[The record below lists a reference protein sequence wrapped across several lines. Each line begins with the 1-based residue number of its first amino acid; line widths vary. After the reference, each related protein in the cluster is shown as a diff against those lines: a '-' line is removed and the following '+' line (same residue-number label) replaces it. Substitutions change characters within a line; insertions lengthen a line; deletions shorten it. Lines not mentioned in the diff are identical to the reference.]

1 MDYLT
6 LALVLF
12 SLGIITLL
20 AEVLLPTGGFLVVG
34 SLLFFALGVGIILAR
49 GTVTEAVVA
58 VAALAVGFPAA
69 GYVAVAAYKRMSVG
83 GELESSS
90 APLEVAGQTEL
101 EALKNRTGKTV
112 SPMRP
117 SGTVEFD
124 GRRIDAMT
132 EGVMLDAGVWVR
144 CVAVKGTTVIV
155 RQMDPPADVADIDE
169 RGVTDEKRGPA
180 ANIELEASS
189 PNPPASATAPPVQ
202 RASLDDFDLDIGLDK

>member
-12 SLGIITLL
+12 SLGIILLL

-144 CVAVKGTTVIV
+144 CVAVKGTTVLV
-155 RQMDPPADVADIDE
+155 RGMDPPADVADID
-169 RGVTDEKRGPA
+169 GPIPDDNPA
-180 ANIELEASS
+180 PAPNIKLEAA
-189 PNPPASATAPPVQ
+189 PNPPASPPPVQ

>member
-12 SLGIITLL
+12 SLGIILLL

-90 APLEVAGQTEL
+90 APLEIAGLAEL
-101 EALKNRTGKTV
+101 EALKNRTGRTV

-117 SGTVEFD
+117 SGSVEFD

-155 RQMDPPADVADIDE
+155 RQMDPPADVADIDA
-169 RGVTDEKRGPA
+169 GATADEKRAPA
-180 ANIELEASS
+180 ANITREAS
-189 PNPPASATAPPVQ
+189 PNPPASAPPVQ

>member
-12 SLGIITLL
+12 SLGIILLL

-90 APLEVAGQTEL
+90 APLEIAGLAEL

-117 SGTVEFD
+117 SGSVEFD

-155 RQMDPPADVADIDE
+155 RQMDPPADVADIDA
-169 RGVTDEKRGPA
+169 GAIADEKRSPA
-180 ANIELEASS
+180 ANIKLEAS